1 MARGQGRDGSH
12 AAQQKQA
19 CLLCNNCA
27 IMLQCGRQSPHG
39 EGEGE
44 GPAGD
49 SGHPRGSVTGP
60 VATGRKTECSSMSQT
75 QKELRQ
81 MLRSAPSQEAI
92 PPRQP
97 SL

>member
-1 MARGQGRDGSH
+1 MGAT
-12 AAQQKQA
+12 AQQKQV
-19 CLLCNNCA
+19 CLLCNNCVTNKCCSVGDS
-27 IMLQCGRQSPHG
+27 LHG

-60 VATGRKTECSSMSQT
+60 VATGRKRECSSMSQT

-81 MLRSAPSQEAI
+81 VLRSAPSQEAI
-92 PPRQP
+92 PPGQP